1 MNRNTI
7 YLGLLLLL
15 AACRKESSAPAPV
28 ARANPP
34 VTTTTAGPSQDLATA
49 KVDTILPVAPV
60 PVARC
65 EATNETFTMHLNEAP
80 EKLHVSVRIHQGDE
94 EIAFVRQ
101 PAAGLKVA
109 TLKLPKLEPGKYRL
123 EGLWGGNRAC
133 EAEIEI
139 K

>member
-1 MNRNTI
+1 MNRCTVC
-7 YLGLLLLL
+7 LALLL
-15 AACRKESSAPAPV
+15 AIGCRKETAAPATP
-28 ARANPP
+28 AQASQP
-34 VTTTTAGPSQDLATA
+34 VTTTTAGPSLDLSTA

-60 PVARC
+60 PVSRC

-101 PAAGLKVA
+101 PAEGLRVA

-139 K
+139 E

>member
-1 MNRNTI
+1 MKRCTVC
-7 YLGLLLLL
+7 LVLLL
-15 AACRKESSAPAPV
+15 ALACRKETSAPAP
-28 ARANPP
+28 APQTTGAA
-34 VTTTTAGPSQDLATA
+34 TTTTAGPSQDLATA

-60 PVARC
+60 PVSRC

-101 PAAGLKVA
+101 PAAGLNVA

-139 K
+139 E